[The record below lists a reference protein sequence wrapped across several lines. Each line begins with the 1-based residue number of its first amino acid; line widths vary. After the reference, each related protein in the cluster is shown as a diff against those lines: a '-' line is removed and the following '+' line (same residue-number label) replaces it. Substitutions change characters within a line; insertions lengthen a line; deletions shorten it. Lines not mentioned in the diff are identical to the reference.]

1 MRTVALASLA
11 VLASLALGG
20 CATVAPASSDPARVA
35 RVPLVASDTNDPIV
49 GPIFGG
55 IKQRGGEPLHM
66 HRAVAN
72 SPKIFKSYVD
82 MALALRA
89 GATTPRVD
97 RELIILRTAQLA
109 GGDYEFTQHRPMAVS
124 CGMTAAQ
131 LDALGQWR
139 ASSLFSDK
147 QRAILAYADGMG
159 SRTGVD
165 DATFAA
171 LKRHFTD
178 AEIVELTVTSAF
190 YGMVSQITRSLDVK
204 LEPNAGQTAYGA
216 C

>member
-1 MRTVALASLA
+1 MRRIALA
-11 VLASLALGG
+11 VLATVSLAG
-20 CATVAPASSDPARVA
+20 CATMTASPPSDPTRVA
-35 RVPLVASDTNDPIV
+35 RVPLVASDTSDPIV
-49 GPIFGG
+49 GPIFSG
-55 IKQRGGEPLHM
+55 IKSRGGEPLNM

-159 SRTGVD
+159 SKGGVD
-165 DATFAA
+165 DTTFAA
-171 LKRHFTD
+171 LKRYFTD